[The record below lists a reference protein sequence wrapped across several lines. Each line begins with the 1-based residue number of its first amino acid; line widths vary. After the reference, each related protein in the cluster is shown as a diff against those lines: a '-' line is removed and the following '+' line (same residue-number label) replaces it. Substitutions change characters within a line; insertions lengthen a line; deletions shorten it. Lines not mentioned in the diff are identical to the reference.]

1 MKHLRSVLTCIVTVG
16 FCLPA
21 LAETASTGGA
31 ANLMD
36 STSFDNS
43 FGKLPTNITSD
54 ALTFNAKNRV
64 FAYQGNVQVTQG
76 DMRLT
81 AKTLEGTYS
90 EKNELLKLVA
100 KGDVFI
106 SKQDIQATGQI
117 ASYDAVASIVT
128 LTENPLLQQKESIL
142 RADKIKIF
150 LNENRS
156 QAEGDVRVTFVN
168 TKDGAPG
175 LAPAAHPAVTPAVT
189 PAPQPTKPAAPPAV
203 TPKAETTIPTTT
215 KRASPTPT
223 PTKTTKKSKLKTKIK
238 TKLKQTKQTPTPTP
252 KTSKK

>member
-1 MKHLRSVLTCIVTVG
+1 MRGYIVVLTCLLAFSATVHAQNN
-16 FCLPA
+16 P
-21 LAETASTGGA
+21 TGSMP
-31 ANLMD
+31 NLMD
-36 STSFDNS
+36 AKAFDDS

-54 ALTFNAKNRV
+54 SLTFNAKNRV
-64 FAYQGNVQVTQG
+64 FSYAGNVQVTQG

-81 AKTLEGTYS
+81 SKILEGTYS

-117 ASYDAVASIVT
+117 ASYDAVAAIVT
-128 LTENPLLQQKESIL
+128 LTENPQLQQKESIL

-168 TKDGAPG
+168 SKDGNPG
-175 LAPAAHPAVTPAVT
+175 LPSLNPVAAQPSPAPTVATVATPT
-189 PAPQPTKPAAPPAV
+189 PAPKKSATPTNSNKKSAPAKK
-203 TPKAETTIPTTT
+203 KA
-215 KRASPTPT
+215 TPT
-223 PTKTTKKSKLKTKIK
+223 PTAQKKG
-238 TKLKQTKQTPTPTP
+238 
-252 KTSKK
+252 

>member
-1 MKHLRSVLTCIVTVG
+1 
-16 FCLPA
+16 
-21 LAETASTGGA
+21 
-31 ANLMD
+31 MD

-175 LAPAAHPAVTPAVT
+175 LPPAAHPAVTPA
-189 PAPQPTKPAAPPAV
+189 PQPTTPPVPPAV
-203 TPKAETTIPTTT
+203 TPKAETTIATPT

-223 PTKTTKKSKLKTKIK
+223 PTKTTKKSKLKSKIK
-238 TKLKQTKQTPTPTP
+238 TKLKQAKQTPTPTP

>member
-1 MKHLRSVLTCIVTVG
+1 MKYLRTVLTFIIAIA
-16 FCLPA
+16 FCLPV
-21 LAETASTGGA
+21 LAENAPTGGTT
-31 ANLMD
+31 NLMD
-36 STSFDNS
+36 PKAFDNS

-54 ALTFNAKNRV
+54 SLTFNAKNRV

-81 AKTLEGTYS
+81 SKTLEGSYS
-90 EKNELLKLVA
+90 EKNELIKLVA

-106 SKQDIQATGQI
+106 LKQDIQATGQI

-128 LTENPLLQQKESIL
+128 LTENPQLQQKESIL

-175 LAPAAHPAVTPAVT
+175 LAPAAHPAAT
-189 PAPQPTKPAAPPAV
+189 PAPQQGAPTPAAAAV
-203 TPKAETTIPTTT
+203 TPKAEATIIATSSETTP
-215 KRASPTPT
+215 AAPTPA
-223 PTKTTKKSKLKTKIK
+223 KTKKKQPKKASTPKPKTK
-238 TKLKQTKQTPTPTP
+238 
-252 KTSKK
+252 KK

>member
-1 MKHLRSVLTCIVTVG
+1 MKHLRITLTCVFALT
-16 FCLPA
+16 CHLPA
-21 LAETASTGGA
+21 FAQNAPTGGP

-36 STSFDNS
+36 SKAFDNS

-54 ALTFNAKNRV
+54 SLTFNAKNRV

-81 AKTLEGTYS
+81 SKTLEGTYS

-100 KGDVFI
+100 KGDVLI

-128 LTENPLLQQKESIL
+128 LTENPQLQQQESVL

-175 LAPAAHPAVTPAVT
+175 LAPVANAAATPTPAAAVTPQATATV
-189 PAPQPTKPAAPPAV
+189 
-203 TPKAETTIPTTT
+203 TTT
-215 KRASPTPT
+215 STKTSAPTPT
-223 PTKTTKKSKLKTKIK
+223 PAPTKK
-238 TKLKQTKQTPTPTP
+238 KQPKKTPTP
-252 KTSKK
+252 KPKPKKK

>member
-1 MKHLRSVLTCIVTVG
+1 MRYRVIALTCALLISSPT
-16 FCLPA
+16 FAQNNPA
-21 LAETASTGGA
+21 GSM
-31 ANLMD
+31 ANMMD
-36 STSFDNS
+36 SKAFDDS

-54 ALTFNAKNRV
+54 SLTFNAKDRV
-64 FAYQGNVQVTQG
+64 FSYVGNVQVTQG

-81 AKTLEGTYS
+81 SKILEGTYS

-117 ASYDAVASIVT
+117 ASYDAVAAIVT
-128 LTENPLLQQKESIL
+128 LTENPQLQQKESIL

-168 TKDGAPG
+168 SKDGNPG
-175 LAPAAHPAVTPAVT
+175 LPSLNPVAAQPS
-189 PAPQPTKPAAPPAV
+189 PAPTVATVA
-203 TPKAETTIPTTT
+203 
-215 KRASPTPT
+215 TPT
-223 PTKTTKKSKLKTKIK
+223 PQAKKKG
-238 TKLKQTKQTPTPTP
+238 
-252 KTSKK
+252 

>member
-1 MKHLRSVLTCIVTVG
+1 MKHLRTTLTCIIALAL
-16 FCLPA
+16 CPAA
-21 LAETASTGGA
+21 LAETTPAGGP

-36 STSFDNS
+36 SKAFDNS

-54 ALTFNAKNRV
+54 SLTFNAKNRV

-81 AKTLEGTYS
+81 SKTLEGTYS

-128 LTENPLLQQKESIL
+128 LTENPQLQQKESIL

-168 TKDGAPG
+168 TKDAAPG
-175 LAPAAHPAVTPAVT
+175 LAPAANPAPTPATQQTSAPAV
-189 PAPQPTKPAAPPAV
+189 AV
-203 TPKAETTIPTTT
+203 TPKAEATAPATATKTTAAKTTVAKASPTTT
-215 KRASPTPT
+215 K
-223 PTKTTKKSKLKTKIK
+223 KKQPKR
-238 TKLKQTKQTPTPTP
+238 TPTP
-252 KTSKK
+252 KPKSKKK

>member
-16 FCLPA
+16 LCLPA

-81 AKTLEGTYS
+81 SKTLEGTYS

-128 LTENPLLQQKESIL
+128 LTENPQLQQKESIL

-175 LAPAAHPAVTPAVT
+175 LAPAANPAGTPS
-189 PAPQPTKPAAPPAV
+189 PQPTTSAAAPAV
-203 TPKAETTIPTTT
+203 TPKAETTVGSPT
-215 KRASPTPT
+215 KAPSPTPNT
-223 PTKTTKKSKLKTKIK
+223 SKAATRAKVKTKIK
-238 TKLKQTKQTPTPTP
+238 TKLKQAKQTPTPTP
-252 KTSKK
+252 KASKK

>member
-168 TKDGAPG
+168 SKDGAPG
-175 LAPAAHPAVTPAVT
+175 LAPAAHPAVT

>member
-1 MKHLRSVLTCIVTVG
+1 MRHLRIALTCTIALV
-16 FCLPA
+16 FCQ
-21 LAETASTGGA
+21 LAAAENAPTGGVP
-31 ANLMD
+31 NLMD
-36 STSFDNS
+36 SKAFDNS

-54 ALTFNAKNRV
+54 SLTFNAKNRV

-81 AKTLEGTYS
+81 SKTLEGTYS

-100 KGDVFI
+100 RGDVFI

-117 ASYDAVASIVT
+117 ASYDAVASVVT
-128 LTENPLLQQKESIL
+128 LTENPQLQQKESIL

-175 LAPAAHPAVTPAVT
+175 LAPAANPAVTPSPLPTT
-189 PAPQPTKPAAPPAV
+189 PAASPAV
-203 TPKAETTIPTTT
+203 TPKAQATIT
-215 KRASPTPT
+215 T
-223 PTKTTKKSKLKTKIK
+223 PTKTPSAKPTTKAATKSKVKAKIK
-238 TKLKQTKQTPTPTP
+238 AKVKQAKQTPTPTP
-252 KTSKK
+252 KASRK

>member
-1 MKHLRSVLTCIVTVG
+1 MRQQI
-16 FCLPA
+16 FA
-21 LAETASTGGA
+21 LACLFALASGAHAQSSPTGSM

-36 STSFDNS
+36 SKAFDDS

-54 ALTFNAKNRV
+54 SLSFNAKERV
-64 FAYQGNVQVTQG
+64 FAYTGNVQVTQG

-81 AKTLEGTYS
+81 SKTLEGTYS

-106 SKQDIQATGQI
+106 AKQDIQATGQI
-117 ASYDAVASIVT
+117 ASYDAVAAIVT
-128 LTENPLLQQKESIL
+128 LTENPQLQQKESIL

-168 TKDGAPG
+168 SKDGNPG
-175 LAPAAHPAVTPAVT
+175 LPSLNPVAAQPSPAPTAAAVATPT
-189 PAPQPTKPAAPPAV
+189 PAPQKTTAPAASKKRSAPTKK
-203 TPKAETTIPTTT
+203 KA
-215 KRASPTPT
+215 
-223 PTKTTKKSKLKTKIK
+223 
-238 TKLKQTKQTPTPTP
+238 TPTPTP
-252 KTSKK
+252 KPKKKG

>member
-1 MKHLRSVLTCIVTVG
+1 MKHLRITLTCVFALTTN
-16 FCLPA
+16 LPA
-21 LAETASTGGA
+21 FAQNAPTSGS

-36 STSFDNS
+36 SKAFDNS

-54 ALTFNAKNRV
+54 SLTFNAKNRV

-81 AKTLEGTYS
+81 SKTLEGTYS

-117 ASYDAVASIVT
+117 AAYDAVASIVT
-128 LTENPLLQQKESIL
+128 LTENPQLQQKESIL

-168 TKDGAPG
+168 TNDGAPG
-175 LAPAAHPAVTPAVT
+175 LAPAANPAPTPALT
-189 PAPQPTKPAAPPAV
+189 PAPQQNAATVAATATPQAASTPTAKPTKKAAS
-203 TPKAETTIPTTT
+203 TTSTT
-215 KRASPTPT
+215 KKKKPTKTPT
-223 PTKTTKKSKLKTKIK
+223 PQPKNKKK
-238 TKLKQTKQTPTPTP
+238 
-252 KTSKK
+252 

>member
-1 MKHLRSVLTCIVTVG
+1 MKHLRSVLTCIFTVG
-16 FCLPA
+16 LCLPA

-175 LAPAAHPAVTPAVT
+175 LAPAAHPAVTPA
-189 PAPQPTKPAAPPAV
+189 PQPTTPAAPPAV
-203 TPKAETTIPTTT
+203 TPKAETAIATPT

-238 TKLKQTKQTPTPTP
+238 TKLNQAKQTPTPTP
-252 KTSKK
+252 KARKK

>member
-16 FCLPA
+16 LCLPA

-175 LAPAAHPAVTPAVT
+175 LPPAAHPAVTPA
-189 PAPQPTKPAAPPAV
+189 PQPTTPPVPPAV
-203 TPKAETTIPTTT
+203 TPKAETTIATPT

-223 PTKTTKKSKLKTKIK
+223 PTKTTKKSKLKSKIK
-238 TKLKQTKQTPTPTP
+238 TKLKQAKQTPTPTP